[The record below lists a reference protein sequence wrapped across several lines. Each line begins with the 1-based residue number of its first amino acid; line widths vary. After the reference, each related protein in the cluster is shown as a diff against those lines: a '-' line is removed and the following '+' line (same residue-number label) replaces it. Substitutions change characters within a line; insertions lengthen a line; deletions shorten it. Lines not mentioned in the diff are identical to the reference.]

1 MTVRKESTLAASLS
15 VAIFVAVMGCRST
28 PPRKGKPIPPA
39 RARASA
45 CRVEVKGTVDAQ
57 TAPRLRWPMPEP
69 RPFVDPV
76 PTRPISLKKQRRA
89 ATRYRGQI
97 RWREMSQLAARLW
110 ATAKSN
116 TSKADALART
126 SPGSKEA
133 VLLKRKAHAHLREAV
148 ALLGQVLHER
158 KDFYLARLRLSYY
171 LRHLH
176 PIKALEV

>member
-1 MTVRKESTLAASLS
+1 
-15 VAIFVAVMGCRST
+15 
-28 PPRKGKPIPPA
+28 
-39 RARASA
+39 
-45 CRVEVKGTVDAQ
+45 
-57 TAPRLRWPMPEP
+57 MPEP

-158 KDFYLARLRLSYY
+158 KDFYLARLRLSAKRASPCSNVRKNRSSSP
-171 LRHLH
+171 LMARAICSRCA
-176 PIKALEV
+176 PSSR